1 MPAEKRYLVITPNQL
16 AFSIL
21 NPDNDVAVHLD
32 LDPERTGLL
41 VDVVIRMTPAE
52 ARRIAETLVRRADA
66 AEAGLPR
73 A

>member
-21 NPDNDVAVHLD
+21 NPDRDVTVHLD

-41 VDVVIRMTPAE
+41 VDVVIRMTPTE
-52 ARRIAETLVRRADA
+52 ARRIAETLVRKADA